1 MARYLIGLEKKD
13 NCPLYLTHE
22 KQVDS
27 SRFRPI
33 NDSDDDDDYY
43 DPYSLFTSGER
54 RQSEKEYRNLKR
66 MTSGYNDWFE
76 TRDAPV
82 EVNATGKDGQEF
94 TFEILEARTW
104 PGAEGLGLDSSQYR
118 ALQAAL
124 TQELVVIQ
132 GPPGTGKTFMAL
144 KIAEILIKNK
154 QKMGRKTPIL
164 VVCLTNHA
172 LDQFLIGMMPFTKY
186 IVRIGGQSKRPELD
200 EMNLKKKKLYRSKEQ
215 HEMILHYRS
224 NLRQW
229 HAKLDDVE
237 RRLFAVEKGLSKQG
251 FVFLSGTDLKTLLLN
266 GLLGAFLCMF
276 LNHEEGY
283 ISFADVR
290 NYIHEWKTALTQHIF
305 TGNNISEATSYQ
317 QDVDQKANYLEAE
330 LDFLESHIH
339 SYEFIKQ
346 GGSSKR
352 SKQKRHLFQMST
364 EETLDMYFKILIEQ
378 RDFLS
383 KKKLK
388 ITDETSKVSTILDE
402 IRWMEQIRVLEDQDV
417 IGLTTT
423 GAARLQK
430 MLSTIGCEIGNII
443 IFCFLQIFLSAFI
456 IFPSRSNC

>member
-1 MARYLIGLEKKD
+1 
-13 NCPLYLTHE
+13 
-22 KQVDS
+22 
-27 SRFRPI
+27 
-33 NDSDDDDDYY
+33 
-43 DPYSLFTSGER
+43 
-54 RQSEKEYRNLKR
+54 
-66 MTSGYNDWFE
+66 
-76 TRDAPV
+76 
-82 EVNATGKDGQEF
+82 
-94 TFEILEARTW
+94 
-104 PGAEGLGLDSSQYR
+104 
-118 ALQAAL
+118 
-124 TQELVVIQ
+124 
-132 GPPGTGKTFMAL
+132 
-144 KIAEILIKNK
+144 
-154 QKMGRKTPIL
+154 
-164 VVCLTNHA
+164 
-172 LDQFLIGMMPFTKY
+172 
-186 IVRIGGQSKRPELD
+186 
-200 EMNLKKKKLYRSKEQ
+200 
-215 HEMILHYRS
+215 LHYRS

-317 QDVDQKANYLEAE
+317 QDIDQKANYLEAE

-383 KKKLK
+383 KKKLT

-443 IFCFLQIFLSAFI
+443 IICFYKYSYLHIYNFSI
-456 IFPSRSNC
+456 S